1 MGEREYLKIIMN
13 LRISYNTWVDKE
25 QSISIIY
32 ICFFVH

>member
-13 LRISYNTWVDKE
+13 IGTPYNTWVDKE

-32 ICFFVH
+32 IYFFVH